1 MDRRTFIGCAAG
13 GLLAVPFAAEAQQ
26 AAGLARIG
34 VLVSGSGGTS
44 AANLSQEVLRQGL
57 QELGYV
63 EGRTAV
69 IEWRS
74 WEGKPER
81 LREAVAELV
90 RLKPDVIVV
99 GGSEATRALKEA
111 TRSIPVV
118 FVGPSYP
125 VEEGLVESF
134 ARPGGNITGITL
146 AQSDHVP
153 KMLQLLRDVVPALAY
168 VGVIWS
174 PANPG
179 STFVFRDTDAAARD
193 LKLRVLSVPIASA
206 ADVEPALAA
215 IARAHPGA
223 LILNPA
229 VTPNANAEQ
238 IGELAIRLRIPSITQ
253 LRALMELGLL
263 MSYGAVARDIQRRVP
278 NYVDRILKGAKPADM
293 PVERPTKFELGINM
307 KTAKAIGLT
316 IPQSLL
322 QRADEVIQ

>member
-1 MDRRTFIGCAAG
+1 MDRRTFIGVAG

-26 AAGLARIG
+26 TARMPRIG
-34 VLVSGSGGTS
+34 VLMAGNAGTS
-44 AANLSQEVLRQGL
+44 AANLSAEVLRQGL

-69 IEWRS
+69 IEWRT

-81 LREAVAELV
+81 LPDAVAELM
-90 RLKPDVIVV
+90 RLNLDVIVV
-99 GGSEATRALKEA
+99 GGSEATKALKEA
-111 TRSIPVV
+111 TRSIPIV

-146 AQSDHVP
+146 AQSDYVP
-153 KMLQLLRDVVPALAY
+153 KMLQLLRDVVPALAD

-179 STFVFRDTDAAARD
+179 STFLFRDTEAAARG
-193 LKLRVLSVPIASA
+193 LKLKVLTVPIGSA

-215 IARAHPGA
+215 IARARPGA

-253 LRALMELGLL
+253 LKALLKLGLL
-263 MSYGAVARDIQRRVP
+263 MSYGADIRDVQRRVP
-278 NYVDRILKGAKPADM
+278 TYVDRILKGAKPADM

-307 KTAKAIGLT
+307 KTAKAIGIA
-316 IPQSLL
+316 IPNSLL
-322 QRADEVIQ
+322 LRADEVIQ